1 MKLSTATIFL
11 PAILALS
18 LSGCV
23 IAVNTDGFEDGNWY
37 SRQARN
43 AKKIES
49 LEIGKS
55 EISVRDEF
63 GDPDF
68 VESFLRE
75 NDSYVVLFYRTRHI
89 EHDGVTT
96 RDETTPLVFVDGSL
110 VGWGDSAI
118 DYAVRYSN

>member
-1 MKLSTATIFL
+1 MKLSNTILL
-11 PAILALS
+11 PVILALS

-23 IAVNTDGFEDGNWY
+23 IAVNTDDFEDENWY

-43 AKKIES
+43 AKKIER

-55 EISVRDEF
+55 EVSVRDEF
-63 GDPDF
+63 GNPDF

-75 NDSYVVLFYRTRHI
+75 NESYLVLFYRTKHI
-89 EHDGVTT
+89 DHDGVTT

-118 DYAVRYSN
+118 EYAVR